1 MKKRRNYLVTLF
13 GAVILLLNQ
22 SASAE
27 KQYVDVI
34 ESLAQQTNNIVK
46 YEETYEAFYLDEP
59 LKSRG
64 ELRFEPP
71 DKLVKTVKEP
81 EFAVQEIEGDEVVV
95 KWENGKIE
103 RFSLEQHRGLKS
115 MAYTLRSLLTG
126 NASYFEKN
134 YQIEYSENEGNWKL
148 VLIPLDTDVKKWIKD
163 VVIIGENGK
172 LTQYTITEING
183 DHTTTRL
190 YE

>member
-1 MKKRRNYLVTLF
+1 MKKRRNYLATCF
-13 GAVILLLNQ
+13 GVVILLLNQ

-27 KQYVDVI
+27 KPYVDVI

-126 NASYFEKN
+126 NADYFEKN
-134 YQIEYSENEGNWKL
+134 YQIDYSENEGNWKL
-148 VLIPLDTDVKKWIKD
+148 ILIPLDTDVKKWIKD